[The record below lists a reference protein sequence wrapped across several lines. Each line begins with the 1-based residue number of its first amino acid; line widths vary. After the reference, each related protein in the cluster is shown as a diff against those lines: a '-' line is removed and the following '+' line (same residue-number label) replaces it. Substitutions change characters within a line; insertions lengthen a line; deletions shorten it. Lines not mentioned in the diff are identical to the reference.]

1 MKLQMRRQIAR
12 VKSARQPSSTGGAAS
27 SSSEVREAPAREG
40 AFDSDA
46 FFSALDAVRIA
57 RGKNWKQLANE
68 AAVSPS
74 TLTRMAQGKRPDVD
88 SLAALGRWSSLTIDS
103 FVKKE
108 QGAAEAEPLA
118 MISTYLRADRHLTPE
133 AQKALEAV
141 IKATY
146 ERLRRE

>member
-1 MKLQMRRQIAR
+1 MRRQIAR
-12 VKSARQPSSTGGAAS
+12 VKSTAQPSSKEAPTS
-27 SSSEVREAPAREG
+27 TSSEVREAPAREG

-46 FFSALDAVRIA
+46 FFSALDGVRIA

-68 AAVSPS
+68 AGISPS

-88 SLAALGRWSSLTIDS
+88 SLAALGRWSGLTIDS
-103 FVKKE
+103 FVRKG
-108 QGAAEAEPLA
+108 QAVAEAEPLA
-118 MISTYLRADRHLTPE
+118 MISTYLRADRHLSPE